1 VIKHPERPIN
11 TKNNTAP
18 AFGKTKMKSMKNQ
31 NNPMY
36 GKSKLQIQEINQYQ
50 NLPPSSSIIN

>member
-1 VIKHPERPIN
+1 
-11 TKNNTAP
+11 
-18 AFGKTKMKSMKNQ
+18 
-31 NNPMY
+31 MY